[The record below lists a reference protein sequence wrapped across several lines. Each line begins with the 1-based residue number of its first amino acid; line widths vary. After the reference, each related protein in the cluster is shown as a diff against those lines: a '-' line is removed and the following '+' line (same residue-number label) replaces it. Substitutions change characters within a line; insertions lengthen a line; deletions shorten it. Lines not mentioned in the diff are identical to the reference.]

1 MGETLHFV
9 PQELYPFDGA
19 VALASL
25 QLGEHTS
32 PRFVS
37 QTRHSSEIVE
47 FPKSRE
53 RTLCAEMQY
62 LRENWQSQNLP
73 ENWRFMPGTGFD
85 VHLQTAM
92 LFDELSADDAP
103 DARREK
109 LDLWLTRTDRDI
121 VTFDVEYLARGLTF
135 PISYKVIS
143 EEGRVIDPVYQKDVV
158 EMISADERNGVV
170 KETVEEKLVPFFLI
184 APEGSVAVMT
194 SPEGWSG
201 LYAPQVDPRS
211 PKKPIIFPDS
221 QTYVYQKVGDEIVGF
236 TFRTD
241 FSDEEHREV
250 IKKLSGVELPLDA
263 EIEKYVAS
271 VALLT
276 PQEDFQP
283 DIRLVAEVMREIRR
297 KKTGKEYAWFDKDGG
312 VERGWE
318 EIFSDLQNKE
328 VLYDFRGTSKRRCA
342 QLKDFV
348 LTKWNGTR
356 RELDEAVAVTVLR
369 ISSEL
374 RKTQIQQKSAETPV
388 MQVLH
393 ADADI
398 RGEKIVER
406 NNQAPVL
413 YGAVLKDA
421 QSLGGCNGGGQ
432 DGDIF
437 TSQVEVL
444 VESAGVPRNA
454 FVSKDSLVLNEGFCT
469 QCMTEN
475 TDDHYHC
482 ESADGTDGCKVKL
495 SSDRGKSREKRRK
508 ECPNCKMKFN
518 C

>member
-1 MGETLHFV
+1 MGEMLHFV

-25 QLGEHTS
+25 QLGELTS
-32 PRFVS
+32 LRFVS
-37 QTRHSSEIVE
+37 QTQQSSEIVE
-47 FPKSRE
+47 FSKSRE

-62 LRENWQSQNLP
+62 LRENWQSQGLP

-103 DARREK
+103 DARKEK

-158 EMISADERNGVV
+158 EMISSDERNGVV
-170 KETVEEKLVPFFLI
+170 KETMETKLVPFFLT

-201 LYAPQVDPRS
+201 LYAPQADPRS

-241 FSDEEHREV
+241 FSNEEHREV
-250 IKKLSGVELPLDA
+250 IKKLSGVELSLDA

-271 VALLT
+271 VAFLT

-297 KKTGKEYAWFDKDGG
+297 TKSGKKYAWFDKDGG

-318 EIFSDLQNKE
+318 EIFSDLHNKE
-328 VLYDFRGTSKRRCA
+328 ALYDFRGTSKRRCE

-348 LTKWNGTR
+348 LNRWNGTR
-356 RELDEAVAVTVLR
+356 RELDEALAVTVLR

-374 RKTQIQQKSAETPV
+374 RAGQIQRKLAVRFGNSRFSSSDTQS
-388 MQVLH
+388 LS
-393 ADADI
+393 
-398 RGEKIVER
+398 ER
-406 NNQAPVL
+406 EYFSSF

-421 QSLGGCNGGGQ
+421 QDLGGCNGGGEG
-432 DGDIF
+432 GDIF
-437 TSQVEVL
+437 TSQLDIIVQSGGL
-444 VESAGVPRNA
+444 PRSA
-454 FVSKDSLVLNEGFCT
+454 FVTTENGLINHEFCMD
-469 QCMTEN
+469 CRAPN

-482 ESADGTDGCKVKL
+482 SKPSGEGCK
-495 SSDRGKSREKRRK
+495 KRYASERHKPESQRTK
-508 ECPNCKMKFN
+508 ECTCGVVFG